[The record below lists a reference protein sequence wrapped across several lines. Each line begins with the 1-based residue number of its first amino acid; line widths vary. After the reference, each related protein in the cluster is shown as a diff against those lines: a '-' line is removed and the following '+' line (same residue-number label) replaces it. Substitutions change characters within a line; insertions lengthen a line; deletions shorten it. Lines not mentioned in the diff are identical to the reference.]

1 MEFGHVVIRR
11 IFKLFSKSFSRP
23 YRHVK
28 KRDIVLMSI
37 SQRCNDLFLEQV
49 NILSRPSLPGNTT
62 DKSHVVQK
70 SCCGYSLGE
79 VYNLR
84 TKLKH
89 GTDKSALRCL
99 YSKALTSMWYTVKIP
114 LCAFQVRKMHA
125 RFILTG
131 LWGTNKNVRIMS
143 LNSNI

>member
-28 KRDIVLMSI
+28 KRNIVLMSI

-49 NILSRPSLPGNTT
+49 DILSRPSLPGNTT
-62 DKSHVVQK
+62 DESHAGIVQK
-70 SCCGYSLGE
+70 SCCTWTGYSLGE

-99 YSKALTSMWYTVKIP
+99 
-114 LCAFQVRKMHA
+114 
-125 RFILTG
+125 
-131 LWGTNKNVRIMS
+131 
-143 LNSNI
+143 